1 MTQPTTQLQRY
12 YLYLTVFFSGMTTLA
27 VELTASRLLGNI
39 YGTSNLVWANVIGLM
54 LVYLTVGYYVGGRW
68 ADRSPHF
75 STLYRIIIWGA
86 FLCGLVPLLSRP
98 ILRTVA
104 VVVSDFSE
112 LSNADVGL
120 ALGSFV
126 SVLILFFVPV
136 TLLGTVSP
144 FAIRLAIRN
153 ADDAGTVSGNIYAMS
168 TTGSIVGTFLPVLV
182 ITPMLGTT
190 YTFLLFSGVLLV
202 VGFGGYF
209 LAERRLDW
217 RLLWMPGALLGMA
230 LLVLQGPLRP
240 PPDGMELLYES
251 DSAYNLIQI
260 VEDDDGMRYLLL
272 NEGQGYHSQWHPE
285 QLYYRRTWSYF
296 LVAPYFNASPYSLQE
311 VDRLAIIGLAGGT
324 IARQYTAVYG
334 DIPIDGFE
342 IDGQIVAASREYLG
356 MDMLPNL
363 NAYVQDG
370 RYGFNRLDET
380 YSVVGIDAYRVPYVP
395 WHLTTVEFFDE
406 IDSRLTDDGVVVIN
420 VGRTPSDRRLV
431 NAMAATML
439 QVFPT
444 VHAMDVPESL
454 NTILVATRQPTDPT
468 NLRDNRLA
476 LADDVHPM
484 LPLALQTAEE
494 TLVPVEPIDIIFY
507 DDHAPVEQIVDS
519 MVLEYILGSE

>member
-1 MTQPTTQLQRY
+1 MTQTTTQLQRY
-12 YLYLTVFFSGMTTLA
+12 YLYLTVFTSGMTTLA

-54 LVYLTVGYYVGGRW
+54 LVYLTVGYYIGGRW

-86 FLCGLVPLLSRP
+86 FLCGLVPLMARP

-104 VVVSDFSE
+104 GVVNDFDQ
-112 LSNADVGL
+112 LSNTDIGL
-120 ALGSFV
+120 AVGSFV
-126 SVLILFFVPV
+126 SVLVLFFIPI

-168 TTGSIVGTFLPVLV
+168 TTGSIIGTFLPVLV
-182 ITPMLGTT
+182 VTPAVGTT
-190 YTFLLFSGVLLV
+190 YTFLLFSGTLLA

-217 RLLWMPGALLGMA
+217 RLLWMPVALFGLA
-230 LLVLQGPLRP
+230 VVVLQGPLRP
-240 PPDGMELLYES
+240 APDGMELLYES

-296 LVAPYFNASPYSLQE
+296 LVAPYFNKPTFAPEE

-334 DIPIDGFE
+334 DVPIDGFE
-342 IDGQIVAASREYLG
+342 IDGRIVEASRKYLG
-356 MDMLPNL
+356 MDMPNL
-363 NAYVQDG
+363 NVYIQDG
-370 RYGFNRLDET
+370 RYGFNRQDET
-380 YSVVGIDAYRVPYVP
+380 YDIVGIDAYRVPYVP
-395 WHLTTVEFFDE
+395 WHLTTVEFFEE
-406 IDSRLTDDGVVVIN
+406 IRNKLSDDGVVVIN

-431 NAMAATML
+431 DAMAATML

-454 NTILVATRQPTDPT
+454 NTILVATRQPTTAD
-468 NLRDNRLA
+468 NLRVNRLA
-476 LADDVHPM
+476 LSGNVHPM
-484 LPLALQTAEE
+484 LPVALQTAEQ
-494 TLVPVEPIDIIFY
+494 TLVATEPNDIIFY